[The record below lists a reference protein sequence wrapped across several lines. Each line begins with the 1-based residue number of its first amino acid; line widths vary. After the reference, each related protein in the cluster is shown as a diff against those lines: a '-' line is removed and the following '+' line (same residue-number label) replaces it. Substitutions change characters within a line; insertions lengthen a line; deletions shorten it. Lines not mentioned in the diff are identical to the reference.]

1 MIRYL
6 RILRV
11 CLAISVQLDLE
22 YRASFLVNTV
32 NSLLGIGAGLAII
45 YALFQR
51 GSALGGWSFSEVVTL
66 FGAFSIADAMVDIV
80 LRPSLGR
87 VPELV
92 QRGSMDYML
101 LKPVNLQFLV
111 SLRSWNMWSLPNL
124 LFGIA
129 ITLYGMSA
137 SGALGLGNL
146 LLFALMMSSGLVVI
160 YALWASL
167 AITAFWFVRVGNA
180 HLILFALLG
189 AGRFPITAY
198 PAWLRLIFTFVVP
211 VAFVTTVPAAAAVG
225 RLDWMTAAASLV
237 AAGISLGVSAVIW
250 RLAARSYTS
259 ASS

>member
-1 MIRYL
+1 MRRHLNVL
-6 RILRV
+6 RACV
-11 CLAISVQLDLE
+11 ASSVQLDLE

-32 NSLLGIGAGLAII
+32 NTLLGIGAGIAII

-51 GSALGGWSFSEVVTL
+51 GTALGGWSFSEVVTL
-66 FGAFSIADAMVDIV
+66 FGAFTIADAVVDIV
-80 LRPSLGR
+80 LRPSLGK
-87 VPELV
+87 VPDYVE
-92 QRGSMDYML
+92 QGSMDYML

-111 SLRSWNMWSLPNL
+111 SLRHWNMWSLPNL
-124 LFGIA
+124 AFGIA
-129 ITLYGMSA
+129 IALYGMA
-137 SGALGLGNL
+137 SSDALTPGKL
-146 LLFALMMSSGLVVI
+146 LLFAVMMGSGLVVI

-167 AITAFWFVRVGNA
+167 SLTAFWFVRVGNA
-180 HLILFALLG
+180 HLILYAMLG

-225 RLDWMTAAASLV
+225 RLDWITAAASLAA
-237 AAGISLGVSAVIW
+237 AAGSLAVSAVAW